1 MCFSFWD
8 EQSLKVRC
16 LHFLSGF
23 VNEHRWDPTVMR
35 QGQASGREEIIH
47 LTLEEAENLCSGSFK
62 HDKFWKVFCCQSVVY
77 GPQITL
83 VSCQRIS
90 TLKWFEMA
98 RRGGREGNVRA
109 RRKGNRKKSWWVKR
123 DCSVMNISNWFPAP
137 SSALITVH
145 FHQSLPANLIDLL
158 IYLSM
163 WMYLFA
169 CLCRCSRLIIQW
181 GKYTRITSK
190 E

>member
-1 MCFSFWD
+1 METKQCKCCTEACYCAGITQSLLFLIRPTLQSINEKECVFLFWD

-35 QGQASGREEIIH
+35 QGQASGRGEIIH

-109 RRKGNRKKSWWVKR
+109 RRKGNRKKS
-123 DCSVMNISNWFPAP
+123 
-137 SSALITVH
+137 
-145 FHQSLPANLIDLL
+145 
-158 IYLSM
+158 
-163 WMYLFA
+163 
-169 CLCRCSRLIIQW
+169 
-181 GKYTRITSK
+181 
-190 E
+190 